1 MVLLAAFVPHQFGP
15 LPAMPPFVLAFTVA
29 PRFSRLLPLL
39 VAVFPASRLKKMF
52 TVPAPIAPAAT
63 PPPVPVDEL
72 PVIVTFESVCV
83 REGIAGFRNNPPPF
97 VAPAPFWPFWFP
109 LITVP

>member
-1 MVLLAAFVPHQFGP
+1 MVLLAAFVPHQ
-15 LPAMPPFVLAFTVA
+15 LFVAVVVL
-29 PRFSRLLPLL
+29 PRFSRLLPDF
-39 VAVFPASRLKKMF
+39 VAVFPANRLKLIV
-52 TVPAPIAPAAT
+52 TAPAPIAPVAT

-72 PVIVTFESVCV
+72 PVIVTLESVCV

>member
-15 LPAMPPFVLAFTVA
+15 LPVMAPFVVAFTVA

-39 VAVFPASRLKKMF
+39 VAVFPASLLKKTF
-52 TVPAPIAPAAT
+52 TVPAPIAPAAI

-83 REGIAGFRNNPPPF
+83 RAGTAGFRNNPPPL
-97 VAPAPFWPFWFP
+97 AA
-109 LITVP
+109 